1 MNRIVLL
8 ALALAA
14 CGHPCPPAQPLPTAD
29 EHGLSLAWSMTVDG
43 DRLRID
49 YTIENDTEERIYLL
63 DQLIHGDAIDP
74 DAIIVMNADTPGV
87 VLFTRALVRTRAK
100 TLTEFGPV
108 ARPVEAGAS
117 ATGRA
122 YATWPL
128 TPYHNFSMVDPL
140 WPGASRAIL
149 RIAYTLD
156 LGPDGFRTMDLPA
169 GPVPTAARVDDML
182 LLDGAPQTL
191 PD

>member
-1 MNRIVLL
+1 MRLVAL
-8 ALALAA
+8 ALVLAA
-14 CGHPCPPAQPLPTAD
+14 CGHPCPPAAPVEA
-29 EHGLSLAWSMTVDG
+29 HGVSLAWSMTVDG

-49 YTIENDTEERIYLL
+49 YTVENATEHRIYLL

-74 DAIIVMNADTPGV
+74 DAIIVMNENTPGV

-100 TLTEFGPV
+100 TITEFGPV

-140 WPGASRAIL
+140 WPGATRAIL
-149 RIAYTLD
+149 RIAYMLD
-156 LGPDGFRTMDLPA
+156 RGPDGLTTMQLPA
-169 GPVPTAARVDDML
+169 GPVPMAAAVDDML
-182 LLDGAPQTL
+182 LLDGATL
-191 PD
+191 PLPE